1 MNKEKIVEE
10 LNKWL
15 DEEFDTQYKCVSVSG
30 DLSLAFCING
40 NIYTYVAWFKG
51 FRQDRFYFDDGGSDF
66 KINIQLIKDNIIR
79 KFYDKTIELISE
91 YGPKYTVQII
101 EHNEYSYLNIN
112 RKDRK
117 IIFGD
122 RQFPKQYKTEFTQLE
137 IEVLKNRDDLAIDWG
152 KAVIKE
158 VND

>member
-51 FRQDRFYFDDGGSDF
+51 FRRDRFYFDDGGSDF
-66 KINIQLIKDNIIR
+66 KINIQLIKDNVIR
-79 KFYDKTIELISE
+79 KFYDKTIELMSE
-91 YGPKYTVQII
+91 YEPKYTVQVIKG
-101 EHNEYSYLNIN
+101 NESAYLNYSSVTK
-112 RKDRK
+112 R
-117 IIFGD
+117 FG
-122 RQFPKQYKTEFTQLE
+122 FLNSETFGSVKTEFTKSE
-137 IEVLKNRDDLAIDWG
+137 IEEFKKRDDLAVDWD

-158 VND
+158 VNG